1 VEVAACPAEV
11 DHQSSGPA
19 CRACSSDASSRFD
32 HPASNESSY
41 SNGNGGACVEVADL
55 DDGARAVRDS
65 KNPTGGHLTFT
76 TAQWAVL
83 SAGVKSGQFD

>member
-1 VEVAACPAEV
+1 MTIDRVTW
-11 DHQSSGPA
+11 HK
-19 CRACSSDASSRFD
+19 
-32 HPASNESSY
+32 SSY
-41 SNGNGGACVEVADL
+41 SNGSGGACVEVADL

-76 TAQWAVL
+76 TAQWAVF